1 MGFQFKIPKF
11 QLEVPGSEGREK
23 SLENDDLLPVP
34 LERRTWTFWTF
45 NIFWFS
51 AVGTVANWLGGGTF
65 LTYGISIWDGILCNF
80 FGYLLISLFMVVNG
94 RAGSVY
100 HIGFPVY
107 CRSSFG
113 IYGSL
118 WPVFNR
124 ALSACVWNGVNTVTG
139 GQCIYIF
146 LHTIF
151 PSIAKLPNHMP
162 SNSALDSAQ
171 MVGFFL
177 FWFFTCTALFL
188 SVPKWKIL
196 IHIKLVAY
204 VLSCIGM
211 LALALKTSG
220 GVGDT
225 LTQGSKVH
233 GSERAWLIV
242 RFTLLSA
249 AGCSTFASNASDWQR
264 NATHRKDPVIGQIFG
279 FPMSNFITT
288 LVGMIVAASSEKA
301 YGTLIWNPLTYLD
314 RILTENYTPSVRC
327 GAAFISFGFTYSA
340 LFSCV
345 FENVLP
351 AGNDISS
358 LLPRYISMK
367 RAFAICM
374 IMTIVINPWYL
385 LGSAS
390 IFISFISSYQIF
402 LFSIIGVLLVDY
414 YILSKGRL
422 DLAWLY
428 TANKEGPYWY
438 TYGCNWRAFV
448 AYVVGAGV
456 NFAGFLNNMGVK
468 GFSTGVI
475 RSFYFAFI
483 TTGCAAGLTYYLLAT
498 IFPQP
503 NYKINKG
510 TKFREWTEEEVELYV
525 AGSEWREKGEMPP
538 VIGRG
543 DSTPELGPVYGSGV
557 VEDVDEKKIEG
568 VSTAVLEAR
577 N

>member
-1 MGFQFKIPKF
+1 MGFSLRMPKF
-11 QLEVPGSEGREK
+11 RLEVEGAQGREK
-23 SLENDDLLPVP
+23 NLENDDLLPVP
-34 LERRTWTFWTF
+34 AERRTWNHWTF
-45 NIFWFS
+45 TIFWFS

-65 LTYGISIWDGILCNF
+65 LTYGLSVWDGLLCNF

-100 HIGFPVY
+100 HVGFPVY

-113 IYGSL
+113 VYGAL

-146 LHTIF
+146 LHSIF
-151 PSIAKLPNHMP
+151 PSIARLPNHMD
-162 SNSALDSAQ
+162 SKSALDSAQ
-171 MVGFFL
+171 MIGFFL
-177 FWFFTCTALFL
+177 FWFFTACALFL
-188 SVPKWKIL
+188 SVPKWRIL
-196 IHIKLVAY
+196 INLKLIAY
-204 VLSCIGM
+204 FLSCIGM

-220 GVGDT
+220 GVKDT
-225 LTQGSKVH
+225 LTRGSKVH
-233 GSERAWLIV
+233 GSEKAWLIV

-264 NATHRKDPVIGQIFG
+264 NATHRKDPIFGQIFG
-279 FPMSNFITT
+279 FPMSNFITS
-288 LVGMIVAASSEKA
+288 LIGFIVAASSESA
-301 YGTLIWNPLTYLD
+301 YGELIWNPLTYLD
-314 RILTENYTPSVRC
+314 RILTENYDAKTRC
-327 GAAFISFGFTYSA
+327 AAAFISFGFAYSA

-358 LLPRYISMK
+358 LAPKYLSMK
-367 RAFAICM
+367 RAFAVSMIVTVVIC
-374 IMTIVINPWYL
+374 PWYL
-385 LGSAS
+385 LGTAGT
-390 IFISFISSYQIF
+390 FISFIASYQIF
-402 LFSIIGVLLVDY
+402 LFGIIGVLLVDY
-414 YILSKGRL
+414 YILAKGRL

-428 TANKEGPYWY
+428 TADRSGPYWY
-438 TYGCNWRAFV
+438 TYGVNWRAMI

-483 TTGCAAGLTYYLLAT
+483 TTGVASGLTYYLLAT
-498 IFPQP
+498 IFPQE

-510 TKFREWTEEEVELYV
+510 NKFREWSEEEVEVYA
-525 AGSEWREKGEMPP
+525 AGSDPETRQAGMIP
-538 VIGRG
+538 
-543 DSTPELGPVYGSGV
+543 TPKRQSE
-557 VEDVDEKKIEG
+557 VEDVDEKKVEG
-568 VSTAVLEAR
+568 ISTAILEVR
-577 N
+577 